1 MVDFV
6 GDTIADPQRVA
17 EMSPQVHTS
26 TGSISNVRSTV
37 NRDRKTFRVMFDLD
51 PGAEPITEVRVQLDA
66 HGKPV
71 SESWMY
77 RWTP

>member
-1 MVDFV
+1 MIDFS
-6 GDTIADPQRVA
+6 GDAIADQQRVA

-26 TGSISNVRSTV
+26 AGSISNVRTMV
-37 NRDRKTFRVMFDLD
+37 NRERKTYRVMFDLD

-71 SESWMY
+71 SESWIY